1 MGGGSW
7 THHLAVYREHE
18 DMARVVSVRL
28 MECCDRCGPGVF
40 AIEQLVGP
48 RLWILEVEVCGIH
61 PSGI

>member
-18 DMARVVSVRL
+18 DMA
-28 MECCDRCGPGVF
+28 PGVF